1 MLSDVI
7 AVGATA
13 LCCVFI
19 GWAVVVLTSTRRE
32 RLNDHLGFRAHRW
45 RSF

>member
-7 AVGATA
+7 ALGATA
-13 LCCVFI
+13 LFCAFI

-32 RLNDHLGFRAHRW
+32 RLGQRFGFRARRW
-45 RSF
+45 RPF